1 MIQRTCIRFVVS
13 FCSLLAAGQAWSQC
27 EDQFPLSNTEGAGTV
42 MCPCFVAGEEAGVV
56 LDVPA
61 EEYPIEIIRIGIA
74 WGSVLGD
81 TPNILQSALHVYENG
96 LPNPG
101 ERLTTLEGPAF
112 VDGFINEFDLE
123 EQGGV
128 RIESGPFTVT
138 MEFMD
143 ANAEML
149 TAASMVHDGDGCQPG
164 KNVVKAI
171 PGGWSDACALGL
183 SGDWVMHVIY
193 RSADCGG
200 EEPGGG
206 KEPAA
211 TMFLRGDDN
220 GDGNVDLSDPIFSLT
235 HQFAGGPAAGCM
247 ESMDSNDDGQ
257 LNITDSIF
265 TLTHL
270 FAGGPGL
277 PAPYPDCGSATGR
290 ADLGCETPPGS
301 CN

>member
-42 MCPCFVAGEEAGVV
+42 MCPCFVEGEEAGVV

-61 EEYPIEIIRIGIA
+61 EDYPIEIIRIGVA

-81 TPNILQSALHVYENG
+81 TPNTIQSALHIYENG

-101 ERLTTLEGPAF
+101 ARLASLEGPAF
-112 VDGFINEFDLE
+112 IDGFVNEFNLE
-123 EQGGV
+123 ERGGV

-143 ANAEML
+143 TNAEML

-183 SGDWVMHVIY
+183 SGDWVMHVVY
-193 RSADCGG
+193 RSANCDG
-200 EEPGGG
+200 EEPVGGN
-206 KEPAA
+206 ELP
-211 TMFLRGDDN
+211 TMFMRGDDN
-220 GDGNVDLSDPIFSLT
+220 SDGRIDLSDPIFSLV
-235 HQFAGGPAAGCM
+235 HQFTGGPSSGCM

-257 LNITDSIF
+257 VNITDPIYS
-265 TLTHL
+265 LTHL
-270 FAGGPGL
+270 FAGGPAL
-277 PAPYPDCGSATGR
+277 PAPYPDCGVWTEEAG
-290 ADLGCETPPGS
+290 LVCETAPAS

>member
-42 MCPCFVAGEEAGVV
+42 MCPCFVEGEEAGVV

-61 EEYPIEIIRIGIA
+61 EDYPIEIIRIGVA

-81 TPNILQSALHVYENG
+81 TPNTIQSALHIYENG

-101 ERLTTLEGPAF
+101 ARLASLEGPAF
-112 VDGFINEFDLE
+112 IDGFVNEFNLE
-123 EQGGV
+123 ERGGV

-143 ANAEML
+143 TNAEML

-193 RSADCGG
+193 RPVNCGD
-200 EEPGGG
+200 EEPGEG

-211 TMFLRGDDN
+211 EMFIRGDDN

-235 HQFAGGPAAGCM
+235 HQFAAGPAAGCM

-270 FAGGPGL
+270 FAGGPAL
-277 PAPYPDCGSATGR
+277 PAPYPDCGAMTGG
-290 ADLGCETPPGS
+290 ASLGCETSSES

>member
-1 MIQRTCIRFVVS
+1 
-13 FCSLLAAGQAWSQC
+13 
-27 EDQFPLSNTEGAGTV
+27 
-42 MCPCFVAGEEAGVV
+42 
-56 LDVPA
+56 
-61 EEYPIEIIRIGIA
+61 
-74 WGSVLGD
+74 
-81 TPNILQSALHVYENG
+81 
-96 LPNPG
+96 
-101 ERLTTLEGPAF
+101 
-112 VDGFINEFDLE
+112 
-123 EQGGV
+123 GGV

-143 ANAEML
+143 TNAEML

-183 SGDWVMHVIY
+183 TGDWVMHVIY
-193 RSADCGG
+193 RPVECGG

-206 KEPAA
+206 KEP
-211 TMFLRGDDN
+211 TEEMFIRGDDN

-270 FAGGPGL
+270 FAGGPAL
-277 PAPYPDCGSATGR
+277 PAPYPDCGAMTGG
-290 ADLGCETPPGS
+290 ASLGCETSSES